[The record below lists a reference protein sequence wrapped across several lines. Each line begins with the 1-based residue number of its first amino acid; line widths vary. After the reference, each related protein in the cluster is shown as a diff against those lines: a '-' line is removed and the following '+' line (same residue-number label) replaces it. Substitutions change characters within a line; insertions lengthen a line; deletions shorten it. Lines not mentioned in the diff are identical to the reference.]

1 MAKVVVQAGKVVR
14 PSRNA
19 MRSSQITSGAT
30 GYESGCGACSQA
42 KVTWLDLRNV
52 YQRDDQRLERATT
65 IRHQCPQSIARYST

>member
-30 GYESGCGACSQA
+30 GYESVMLN
-42 KVTWLDLRNV
+42 KK
-52 YQRDDQRLERATT
+52 
-65 IRHQCPQSIARYST
+65 